1 MKEIVYMICR
11 HDCDCGLDVH
21 GLYSTEEIANKELE
35 LIHKAAPY
43 HYWEIEEYIL
53 DENLQMDIKYARLG
67 MEVVVPHTY
76 EKGTILEFKL
86 SEENRFYVEVE
97 LESGDIKHLPLAC
110 VCKY

>member
-1 MKEIVYMICR
+1 
-11 HDCDCGLDVH
+11 
-21 GLYSTEEIANKELE
+21 
-35 LIHKAAPY
+35 
-43 HYWEIEEYIL
+43 
-53 DENLQMDIKYARLG
+53 MDIKYARLG